1 MTSSLCWSPTT
12 FSSGIPILLRTT
24 TATKRSR
31 GTIVSENFELRA
43 QENMKRR
50 NGQAEGKR
58 RPVKRTKLTD
68 NIFGR

>member
-12 FSSGIPILLRTT
+12 FSSGIPILLRTSSS
-24 TATKRSR
+24 KRR
-31 GTIVSENFELRA
+31 IVSENFDLKER
-43 QENMKRR
+43 ENMKRR

>member
-12 FSSGIPILLRTT
+12 FSSGIPILLRTSSSS
-24 TATKRSR
+24 TKRR
-31 GTIVSENFELRA
+31 LVSENFDLREK
-43 QENMKRR
+43 ENMKRR

>member
-12 FSSGIPILLRTT
+12 FSSGIPILLRTSSSS
-24 TATKRSR
+24 KRAR
-31 GTIVSENFELRA
+31 GLVSENFDLREK
-43 QENMKRR
+43 ENMKRR